1 MTERIVRDQ
10 QANYRAWSADQL
22 AKSQFF
28 REKLHSWEMMQVAE
42 TIDAVQGEDLPW
54 ELADFGISQRSWDR
68 VVHRGIKPVTV
79 FAHPTVLQ
87 TITRAVT
94 YYRMLAMVSQKS
106 MNNLGLPVTR
116 YESGEK
122 QPDAT
127 QATALALHLN
137 QVISSLVEMD
147 GNIDAREFDLWRGMA
162 AGTQAQGSWQNLKG
176 QRVELQVKS
185 LIRQRLREKGLIQ
198 TEQGNRIELTN
209 GRFLHFADEPD
220 IALYESNLIQVAIE
234 IKGGIDTAAILERVG
249 AAIKS
254 LSRAKE
260 ENPAA
265 HTVLL
270 MPEVSFTQQAS
281 LDLLNNQNAVNY
293 WFTVE
298 AMLNNPATQ
307 QSVFRLLGI

>member
-1 MTERIVRDQ
+1 MTGRILRDQ

-54 ELADFGISQRSWDR
+54 ELADFGISQRAWDK

-87 TITRAVT
+87 TIVRAVA

-106 MNNLGLPVTR
+106 MNNLGLSVSR

-122 QPDAT
+122 RPNAA

-137 QVISSLVEMD
+137 KTISSLVEME

-185 LIRQRLREKGLIQ
+185 LIRQWLRERDLIQ
-198 TEQGNRIELTN
+198 TEQENRIELTD
-209 GRFLHFADEPD
+209 GRFLQFANEPD
-220 IALYESNLIQVAIE
+220 IAIYSSDLIQIAVE
-234 IKGGIDTAAILERVG
+234 IKGGIDTAAILERIG

-254 LSRAKE
+254 LSRATE

-265 HTVLL
+265 CTILL
-270 MPEVSFTQQAS
+270 VPEVSLTQQAS
-281 LDLLNNQNAVNY
+281 LDLLNNKNAVNH

-298 AMLNNPATQ
+298 AALNDLDTQ
-307 QSVFRLLGI
+307 QHMFRLLGV